1 MNRDA
6 ILAGVKS
13 MLHEFG
19 GVDPD
24 LVDEQTAFVADLG
37 LDSLVLVRMTVHA
50 QERFG
55 IRIPEE
61 DAWELHTVGAV
72 IGYVEKTLARQRIG
86 AGGE

>member
-1 MNRDA
+1 MSRETV
-6 ILAGVKS
+6 LAEITS

-19 GVDPD
+19 GVDPG
-24 LVDEQTAFVADLG
+24 LVDEQTAFVTDLG

-50 QERFG
+50 EERFG

-61 DAWELHTVGAV
+61 DAWALHTVGAV
-72 IGYVEKTLARQRIG
+72 VGYVEKSLAQRRIG